1 MLPFALG
8 GLLLFM
14 FYTETSQWKVSDQ
27 NDYLNVCFKIISF
40 MKCII
45 MHANSANLLMHGN
58 NRDDLHETGG

>member
-8 GLLLFM
+8 GLLSFM
-14 FYTETSQWKVSDQ
+14 FYTKTGQWKVSDH
-27 NDYLNVCFKIISF
+27 VCFKIISF

-45 MHANSANLLMHGN
+45 MHANSVNLLMHGN